1 MRKRVIIV
9 TDGDRIAQKAVELAT
24 KKIGGRC
31 ISMSA
36 GNPTVLKGAEILDL
50 IRITPFDP
58 VVVMVDDRG
67 DNGMGRGEKAM
78 NEIMKNEDIDLIGIV
93 AVASNT
99 QKAKGVKI
107 DCSVDKYGNFTNM
120 AVDKCGNVKENKI
133 LRGDT
138 VNTLAFKHTP
148 YIVGIGDPGKM
159 DGNDCIEIGA
169 PVITAALEKIVEN
182 YNSNISQ

>member
-1 MRKRVIIV
+1 MKKRVIIV
-9 TDGDRIAQKAVELAT
+9 TDGDMIARKAVELAT
-24 KKIGGRC
+24 KNIGGRC

-36 GNPTVLKGAEILDL
+36 GNPTVLTGAEILEL
-50 IRITPFDP
+50 IKMTPYDP

-67 DNGMGRGEKAM
+67 DNGMGKGEKAM
-78 NEIMKNEDIDLIGIV
+78 NVIINNQGIDLIGIV

-107 DCSVDKYGNFTNM
+107 DCSVDKYCNFTSK

-133 LRGDT
+133 LKGDT

-148 YIVGIGDPGKM
+148 FIVGIGDPGKM

-182 YNSNISQ
+182 YNQKNKQ